1 MPIPLRR
8 WLSFIKLSSFHIFVI
23 EVLVHPSSLNIF
35 SISSRSGAAYFSCS
49 AARWYSACVK
59 LCYSFSFFVRWVVC
73 FSRKE
78 NSITLVNQTYYR
90 EKKTHMDVYTYT
102 RRSMNRCEV
111 DHEIPQCKFPDIPV
125 LTFGGFFNKP
135 GYHIVLFKIGRG
147 LAPTWQQHK
156 SKKPKK

>member
-90 EKKTHMDVYTYT
+90 GKKTHMDMCIHTLEEVWIAAKLIT
-102 RRSMNRCEV
+102 RFRNVSS
-111 DHEIPQCKFPDIPV
+111 
-125 LTFGGFFNKP
+125 LTSLFSLSGASSISQVIISFFS
-135 GYHIVLFKIGRG
+135 
-147 LAPTWQQHK
+147 K
-156 SKKPKK
+156 SDEG

>member
-90 EKKTHMDVYTYT
+90 EKKTHMDMCIHTLEEVWIAAKLIT
-102 RRSMNRCEV
+102 RFRNVSS
-111 DHEIPQCKFPDIPV
+111 
-125 LTFGGFFNKP
+125 LTSLFSLSGASSISQVIISFFS
-135 GYHIVLFKIGRG
+135 
-147 LAPTWQQHK
+147 K
-156 SKKPKK
+156 SDEG